1 MKATLTLAT
10 FGLALSALAQQGTP
24 ATTTQV
30 TPPATTTQAQAPSSA
45 TGVIKLGYTNVQYLL
60 AASPQTKVI
69 KSQLETASKQYE
81 KAIQDKIK
89 ELEEK
94 FAAYQKNEGTMMES
108 IKQDNQSELCNLEQS
123 IRTLQENAQ
132 GELKNKESELV
143 KPELDKIYAAINDVA
158 KDNGFTF
165 IFNSDQVLLYAAEG
179 ADATPLVLK
188 KLGYP
193 EPKDEEPTRPNAAA
207 GNGNAAPKAAPAPAP
222 SGKPGSAPSPSGKKG
237 KK

>member
-24 ATTTQV
+24 APTLQAAPT
-30 TPPATTTQAQAPSSA
+30 ATTSTIAQAPSSA

-94 FAAYQKNEGTMMES
+94 FAAYQKNEATMMES
-108 IKQDNQSELCNLEQS
+108 IKQDKQSELRNLEQS

-193 EPKDEEPTRPNAAA
+193 ELKDEEPAKPAANATGAS
-207 GNGNAAPKAAPAPAP
+207 APKANTPAP